1 VLVLESVLC
10 ASPWESVLCGFS
22 CGERAVW
29 LLLWR
34 ACWVA
39 YLEESVLGACSGER
53 AVWLLLWRACWVLVL
68 ESVLSAYLGDS
79 VLECSGCFTWR
90 VC

>member
-1 VLVLESVLC
+1 VC
-10 ASPWESVLCGFS
+10 FS
-22 CGERAVW
+22 LGERAVW

-53 AVWLLLWRACWVLVL
+53 AGCLFWRACCVASPV
-68 ESVLSAYLGDS
+68 ESVLGASPGDS
-79 VLECSGCFTWR
+79 VLECAGYFS
-90 VC
+90 